1 MDEALQYLLDAV
13 LMFECYCDDEPE
25 SEWLT
30 QATEFLRS
38 WGVFP
43 PNTASRPT
51 APCAPAAD
59 AGLPEPA
66 RRLMPNG

>member
-25 SEWLT
+25 GVWLT

-38 WGVFP
+38 LGVFP
-43 PNTASRPT
+43 PNTGCSGRGYQQAQRRSGEE
-51 APCAPAAD
+51 PAAPLNL
-59 AGLPEPA
+59 GS
-66 RRLMPNG
+66 